1 MKPPAQPA
9 LWELSVRT
17 VPAGEEAIAALLG
30 AALGQPAVCST
41 NLLTGR
47 ARVGVYL
54 EATKLPAPAVLR
66 AIRARLL
73 GLAQAGAT
81 VGPPRLTQVRRED
94 WAESWKRHFPPLEI
108 GRALLVRPSWSRR
121 RGRAGQAV
129 VTLDPGLSFG
139 TGQHATTAFCLGQLV
154 AFRRASEAQ
163 SCLDVGTGSG
173 ILALAA
179 AKLGY
184 APVKAFDFD
193 PAAVRVARANAAA
206 NGVAGQVRPRRADVL
221 KLPRVSRERFDLIC
235 ANLLA
240 DLLVQAR
247 DPLVNRLA
255 PTGRLV
261 VAGILRGEFGEVQ
274 SAFEAAGLRLVA
286 SRAEKEWRSGAFE
299 RKRQTAGR

>member
-1 MKPPAQPA
+1 MSARPRAA
-9 LWELSVRT
+9 LWQLSVST
-17 VPAGEEAIAALLG
+17 TPAAEEAVAAVLGELL
-30 AALGQPAVCST
+30 AHPPVCCA

-47 ARVGVYL
+47 SRVVLYF
-54 EATKLPAPAVLR
+54 EAAALPSPERLR
-66 AIRARLL
+66 EVRARLRA
-73 GLAQAGAT
+73 LAAS
-81 VGPPRLTQVRRED
+81 VGPVGPVRLTRVRRED

-108 GRALLVRPSWSRR
+108 GGALLIRPSWSRR

-154 AFRRASEAQ
+154 ACRLVGTRQ

-179 AKLGY
+179 VKLGY

-193 PAAVRVARANAAA
+193 PDAVRVARENAVINDVAA
-206 NGVAGQVRPRRADVL
+206 RVHPRQADVT
-221 KLPRVSRERFDLIC
+221 KLPIVSRERFDLIC

-247 DPLVNRLA
+247 DVLLVRLA

-261 VAGILRGEFGEVQ
+261 VAGILRTEFASVQ
-274 SAFEAAGLRLVA
+274 KAFAAAGLRLVA
-286 SRAEKEWRSGAFE
+286 SRVEKEWRSGAFA
-299 RKRQTAGR
+299 R